1 MLMGKPTTK
10 SIAFTAVTLVMMMII
25 TILTLTLPDIA
36 LNVSSQTL
44 EIPEFKSKPNET
56 GSVPDFQ
63 SYNTDSTLKEK
74 TLGEGEGEITMK
86 VQLVPHENN
95 YLKDWYQVSIF
106 SFVTSNT
113 SKICQS
119 SSSDLCEY
127 QLENGK
133 MTEEF
138 NPGERSLTGKF
149 IVDTAMSSNDLMNL
163 SSIWKAVEELEED
176 GETIQVI
183 KGTLSLNKDTFQ
195 PEHKYQINGTLSN
208 NNDNYFLEVK
218 GKK

>member
-1 MLMGKPTTK
+1 MLMGKPTTNK
-10 SIAFTAVTLVMMMII
+10 SITFTAVTIMMMIII
-25 TILTLTLPDIA
+25 TILTLTLPDTT
-36 LNVSSQTL
+36 LNVSSQTRDVS
-44 EIPEFKSKPNET
+44 EFELNKSK
-56 GSVPDFQ
+56 VLDFQ
-63 SYNTDSTLKEK
+63 SPNTNSTVKNEK
-74 TLGEGEGEITMK
+74 TLGEGEEEITMK

-95 YLKDWYQVSIF
+95 YLKDWYQVSNF

>member
-1 MLMGKPTTK
+1 MVKPTNK
-10 SIAFTAVTLVMMMII
+10 SIPFTAVTMVMMII

-36 LNVSSQTL
+36 LNVSSQTRDVS
-44 EIPEFKSKPNET
+44 EFELNKSKAL
-56 GSVPDFQ
+56 DFQ
-63 SYNTDSTLKEK
+63 SSNTNSTVKKIK

-95 YLKDWYQVSIF
+95 YLKDWYQVSNF

-113 SKICQS
+113 SKICT

-127 QLENGK
+127 KLENGK
-133 MTEEF
+133 MSEEF
-138 NPGERSLTGKF
+138 NPSERSLTGKF
-149 IVDTAMSSNDLMNL
+149 NVDTGKSSNELMNL

-183 KGTLSLNKDTFQ
+183 KGTLSLDKDTFQ
-195 PEHKYQINGTLSN
+195 PEHKYQINGTLSK

>member
-1 MLMGKPTTK
+1 MLMGKPTANK
-10 SIAFTAVTLVMMMII
+10 SITFTAVTIMMMIII
-25 TILTLTLPDIA
+25 TILTLTLPDTT
-36 LNVSSQTL
+36 LNVSSQTRDVS
-44 EIPEFKSKPNET
+44 EFELNKSK
-56 GSVPDFQ
+56 VLDFQ
-63 SYNTDSTLKEK
+63 SPNTNSTVKNEK
-74 TLGEGEGEITMK
+74 TLGEGEEEITMK

-95 YLKDWYQVSIF
+95 YLKDWYQVSNF

-195 PEHKYQINGTLSN
+195 PEHKYQINGTLSK
-208 NNDNYFLEVK
+208 NNDTYYFLEVK

>member
-1 MLMGKPTTK
+1 MVKPTNK
-10 SIAFTAVTLVMMMII
+10 SIPFTAVTMVMMII

-36 LNVSSQTL
+36 LNVSSQTRDVS
-44 EIPEFKSKPNET
+44 EFELNKSKAL
-56 GSVPDFQ
+56 DFQ
-63 SYNTDSTLKEK
+63 SSNTNSTVKKIK

-95 YLKDWYQVSIF
+95 YLKDWYQVSNF

-113 SKICQS
+113 SKICP
-119 SSSDLCEY
+119 SSDLCEY
-127 QLENGK
+127 KLENGK

-149 IVDTAMSSNDLMNL
+149 NVDIAMSSNDLMNL